1 MKRKTLIAGAMI
13 VFPFVCA
20 NAVERVDTAK
30 VYDLDEV
37 IVVSQPKESVKLR
50 RQPLSSSVFTD
61 NELTSLNVRDISGLS
76 YFVPSMSIPAYG
88 SRSTNRI

>member
-50 RQPLSSSVFTD
+50 RQPLSS
-61 NELTSLNVRDISGLS
+61 
-76 YFVPSMSIPAYG
+76 
-88 SRSTNRI
+88 